1 GDLGRK
7 DALFFQGNKTFT
19 KDQVLRAL
27 AWQMDYHLAAHPAG
41 SLTNYLAQMERK
53 ISLGYQRAGFP
64 DVSVKATAKTSAH
77 RIVIEV
83 SEGPRYRCGEVAL
96 SGARTMT
103 NETVRRKIS
112 DAVGGLVPGAS

>member
-1 GDLGRK
+1 MKKFTRLAFFAAVLCSSLCRGADIPPATNAGPSIPVGDLGRK
-7 DALFFQGNKTFT
+7 EALMFQGNKTFT
-19 KDQVLRAL
+19 KEQILRAL

-64 DVSVKATAKTSAH
+64 GVSVKALGETKTH

-83 SEGPRYRCGEVAL
+83 S
-96 SGARTMT
+96 
-103 NETVRRKIS
+103 
-112 DAVGGLVPGAS
+112 